1 VQELE
6 ELPAPADI
14 ELQPPTTVGGPIF
27 GIPEPDDP
35 DPFGVL
41 ALEKEGFEIREAGT
55 KSRPSSTQ
63 FEYNP
68 SPTSPIYSKFHR
80 RSMDTLASRTNRE
93 SFMSNRTRTS
103 IDRATQ
109 TTEMA
114 TQTDDS
120 FSRGSSPIDDSQR
133 IVEEPAEID
142 YTKIDLGPYSHLNH
156 SQDFDGTTVNGSPH
170 DQDESHQIPDDDY
183 ISGDDEEEEPVIF
196 EAAKAQ
202 ATVLTPQTIM
212 ARGGLVNIPKRT
224 PPPLPPRNLARMSM
238 DSRRSGRSPLASPSK
253 SEFEEVELHGSRRGS
268 NEQDA
273 PKAVVMED
281 LEHPK
286 PVKFETGLDSRVEE
300 ALEEEHLEKIE
311 SVVSETPVEQKIEEL
326 LHKEEEEIKAST
338 EEKSTEQEIDE
349 KKQAPELATPE
360 SDDNGSRAL
369 PGAFI

>member
-1 VQELE
+1 
-6 ELPAPADI
+6 
-14 ELQPPTTVGGPIF
+14 
-27 GIPEPDDP
+27 
-35 DPFGVL
+35 
-41 ALEKEGFEIREAGT
+41 
-55 KSRPSSTQ
+55 
-63 FEYNP
+63 
-68 SPTSPIYSKFHR
+68 
-80 RSMDTLASRTNRE
+80 
-93 SFMSNRTRTS
+93 
-103 IDRATQ
+103 
-109 TTEMA
+109 
-114 TQTDDS
+114 
-120 FSRGSSPIDDSQR
+120 
-133 IVEEPAEID
+133 
-142 YTKIDLGPYSHLNH
+142 
-156 SQDFDGTTVNGSPH
+156 VNGSPH